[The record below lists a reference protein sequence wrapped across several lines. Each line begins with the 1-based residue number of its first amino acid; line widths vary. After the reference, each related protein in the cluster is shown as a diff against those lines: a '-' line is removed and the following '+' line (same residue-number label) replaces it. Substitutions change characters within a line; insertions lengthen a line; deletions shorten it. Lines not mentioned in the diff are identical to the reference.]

1 MSTAAQRQEAI
12 DEARRK
18 AEQEAFAWLLKATD
32 PNATEA
38 DENRVLEAIITVR
51 MARRGERYISAEQAE
66 RVKASIA
73 AFGRAKREE
82 LAAEVIEGKAP
93 LEEAEAR
100 YAAAMD
106 VKETELNAQID
117 QHQLSTWLRAID
129 ELALL
134 DRARPSEI
142 HTAPEARQ

>member
-1 MSTAAQRQEAI
+1 MTTTAQRQEAI
-12 DEARRK
+12 TEARRK

-82 LAAEVIEGKAP
+82 LAAEVIEGKTP
-93 LEEAEAR
+93 IEQAEAR

-106 VKETELNAQID
+106 VKETEIDAQID
-117 QHQLSTWLRAID
+117 RHQLATWLRAID

-134 DRARPSEI
+134 GRARAAEI
-142 HTAPEARQ
+142 HQAGEARH